1 MRMITGSPLDD
12 LTGVATVR
20 STYDRR
26 IVTWKEFADEAPG
39 IAEIFR
45 RRHAATGNLCM
56 LATIR
61 SDGYPRISP
70 IEPNIFEEH
79 LVIVGMPNT
88 TKFTD
93 LGREPRFCLHT
104 ATVDTWISD
113 GDVKLWAKAVNLT
126 DRDFQSR
133 FAQDLYERTKMDLR
147 NEVFDPFYVSD
158 ITGASSIELEDNQ
171 LKIMIWKPGEGEQV
185 VWKT

>member
-1 MRMITGSPLDD
+1 M
-12 LTGVATVR
+12 
-20 STYDRR
+20 
-26 IVTWKEFADEAPG
+26 VTWKEFAEEAPS

-88 TKFTD
+88 TKFAD

-104 ATVDTWISD
+104 ATTDTYISD
-113 GDVKLWAKAVNLT
+113 GDVKLFAQAMNLT
-126 DRDFQSR
+126 DRDLHRR
-133 FAQDLYERTKMDLR
+133 FAQDLYERTEMDLR
-147 NEVFDPFYVSD
+147 EERFDPFYVSD
-158 ITGASSIELEDNQ
+158 ITSASSIELEENK
-171 LKIMIWKPGEGEQV
+171 LKIMIWKPGEGERV
-185 VWKT
+185 VWKN